1 MRREYKT
8 LGFRCYDLEMY
19 DRIVEAAYVRGLSV
33 GQYIQQIVINV
44 VDGNVPDVSR
54 INKFKIDVMRELQT
68 VKDQHPQVNL
78 SGIERMCE
86 AL

>member
-8 LGFRCYDLEMY
+8 LGFRGYDLEMC
-19 DRIVEAAYVRGLSV
+19 DRITRAAEERGLSV
-33 GQYIQQIVINV
+33 GIYIQQIVINA
-44 VDGNVPDVSR
+44 VDGNVPDVPQ

-68 VKDQHPQVNL
+68 VKDQYPQVDL